1 MERANQFVGQSLAFL
16 DAVERASRAAPL
28 NRPVLVIGERG
39 TGKELIAERLH
50 HLSSRWAGPLV
61 IMNCAAL
68 PESLIE
74 AELFGHEAGSFTGA
88 SKTRHGRFEEADG
101 GTLFLDE
108 LGTLSM
114 PAQDRL
120 LRAVEY
126 GEVTRI
132 GASKPISVDVRIVAA
147 TNESLPAM
155 VDRGKFRADLL
166 DRLSFEVV
174 TLPPLRARNGDIP
187 LLVDHFGRRMA
198 VELEWANCPGFSPRA
213 IAELEAYHWPGNVRE
228 LRNAVERAVY
238 RWEDPEREIDAIQ
251 FDPFHSPWA
260 PAASPALQA
269 LAAPAVADEPVAAA
283 AAATAPPAAPPETTS
298 DFRAAVAEYERSIL
312 QNALAANRFN
322 QRATASALNLS
333 YDQLR
338 HALKRHKLLEA
349 DAA

>member
-132 GASKPISVDVRIVAA
+132 GASKPLSVDVRIVAA

-174 TLPPLRARNGDIP
+174 TLPPLRARSGDIP

-198 VELEWANCPGFSPRA
+198 VELDWPNWPGFSPRA
-213 IAELEAYHWPGNVRE
+213 VAELEAYHWPGNVRE

-238 RWEDPEREIDAIQ
+238 RWEDPERAIDAIQ

-260 PAASPALQA
+260 PAASQRLQTYA
-269 LAAPAVADEPVAAA
+269 EPTAVDEDAASAAPAGP
-283 AAATAPPAAPPETTS
+283 APPPPTS
-298 DFRAAVAEYERSIL
+298 TNDFRASVAEYERALL

-322 QRATASALNLS
+322 QRATASALSLS

-338 HALKRHKLLEA
+338 HALKRHKLLDA